1 MGLVQLTEKDL
12 VERTIQGDP
21 NAFNLLVSRWE
32 KRLFNYIYRLVGNR
46 DDALD
51 ICQETFLKAYQQISY
66 LRDYKKFQGWLF
78 KIARNFSISYYRS
91 KNQSKTSNVVEN
103 QQELD
108 NILLRKYRE
117 TSGNQRKLEPT
128 ELRLLVEGALNKLN
142 FEQRE
147 TVVLKILE
155 GLKFNEIA
163 NISGCPVSTVKSRLY
178 LGLNQLKDILMMD
191 SGAVSYTH
199 LRAHET

>member
-1 MGLVQLTEKDL
+1 LGLVQLTEKDL

-147 TVVLKILE
+147 TVVLKIFE
-155 GLKFNEIA
+155 GFKFNEIA
-163 NISGCPVSTVKSRLY
+163 NILGCPVSTVKSRLY

-191 SGAVSYTH
+191 SG
-199 LRAHET
+199 EKI

>member
-51 ICQETFLKAYQQISY
+51 ICQETFLKTYQQISY
-66 LRDYKKFQGWLF
+66 LRDYKKFKGWLF
-78 KIARNFSISYYRS
+78 KIGRNFSITYYRS

-147 TVVLKILE
+147 TVVLKIFE
-155 GLKFNEIA
+155 GFKFNEIA
-163 NISGCPVSTVKSRLY
+163 NILECPVSTVKSRLY

-191 SGAVSYTH
+191 SG
-199 LRAHET
+199 EKI

>member
-1 MGLVQLTEKDL
+1 MGLVQLTDNDL
-12 VERTIQGDP
+12 VERTVQGDP

-66 LRDYKKFQGWLF
+66 LRDYKKFKGWLF
-78 KIARNFSISYYRS
+78 KIGRNFSITYYRS

-108 NILLRKYRE
+108 NLLLRKYRE
-117 TSGNQRKLEPT
+117 KSGNQRKLEPA

-147 TVVLKILE
+147 TVVLKIFE
-155 GLKFNEIA
+155 GFKFNEIA
-163 NISGCPVSTVKSRLY
+163 NISGCPVSTVKSRMY

-191 SGAVSYTH
+191 SGEKT
-199 LRAHET
+199 

>member
-1 MGLVQLTEKDL
+1 MGLVQLTDKDL
-12 VERTIQGDP
+12 VERTIRGDP

-66 LRDYKKFQGWLF
+66 LRDYKKFKGWLF
-78 KIARNFSISYYRS
+78 KIGRNFSITYYRS

-147 TVVLKILE
+147 TVVLKIFE
-155 GLKFNEIA
+155 GFKFNEIA

-191 SGAVSYTH
+191 SG
-199 LRAHET
+199 EKI

>member
-78 KIARNFSISYYRS
+78 KIGRNFSITYYRS

-147 TVVLKILE
+147 TVVLKIFE
-155 GLKFNEIA
+155 GFKFNEIA
-163 NISGCPVSTVKSRLY
+163 NILECPVSTVKSRLY

-191 SGAVSYTH
+191 SG
-199 LRAHET
+199 EKI

>member
-147 TVVLKILE
+147 TVVLKIFE
-155 GLKFNEIA
+155 GFKFNEIA

-191 SGAVSYTH
+191 SG
-199 LRAHET
+199 EKI

>member
-1 MGLVQLTEKDL
+1 MGLVQLTDKDL

-51 ICQETFLKAYQQISY
+51 ICQETFLKTYQQISY
-66 LRDYKKFQGWLF
+66 LRDYKKFKGWLF
-78 KIARNFSISYYRS
+78 KIGRNFSITYYRS

-117 TSGNQRKLEPT
+117 RSGNQRKLEPA

-147 TVVLKILE
+147 TVVLKIFE
-155 GLKFNEIA
+155 GFKFNEIA
-163 NISGCPVSTVKSRLY
+163 NILECPVSTVKSRLY

-191 SGAVSYTH
+191 SG
-199 LRAHET
+199 EKI

>member
-1 MGLVQLTEKDL
+1 LGLVQLTDKDL

-66 LRDYKKFQGWLF
+66 LRDYKKFKSWLF
-78 KIARNFSISYYRS
+78 KIGRNFSITYYRS

-108 NILLRKYRE
+108 NLLLRKYRE
-117 TSGNQRKLEPT
+117 KSGNQRKLEPA

-147 TVVLKILE
+147 TVVLKIFE

-163 NISGCPVSTVKSRLY
+163 NISGCPVSTVKSRMY

-191 SGAVSYTH
+191 SG
-199 LRAHET
+199 EKI

>member
-1 MGLVQLTEKDL
+1 MGLVQLTDNDL
-12 VERTIQGDP
+12 VERTVQGDP

-66 LRDYKKFQGWLF
+66 LRDYKKFKGWLF
-78 KIARNFSISYYRS
+78 KIGRNFSITYYRS
-91 KNQSKTSNVVEN
+91 KNQSKTSNVIEN

-108 NILLRKYRE
+108 NLLLRKYRE
-117 TSGNQRKLEPT
+117 NSGNQRKLEPA

-147 TVVLKILE
+147 TVVLKIFE
-155 GLKFNEIA
+155 GFKFNEIA
-163 NISGCPVSTVKSRLY
+163 NISGCPVSTVKSRMY

-191 SGAVSYTH
+191 SG
-199 LRAHET
+199 EKI

>member
-1 MGLVQLTEKDL
+1 MGLVQLTDKDL

-66 LRDYKKFQGWLF
+66 LRDYKKFKGWLF
-78 KIARNFSISYYRS
+78 KIGRNFSITYYRS

-117 TSGNQRKLEPT
+117 RSGNQRKLEPA

-147 TVVLKILE
+147 TVVLKIFE
-155 GLKFNEIA
+155 GFKFNEIA
-163 NISGCPVSTVKSRLY
+163 NILECPVSTVKSRLY

-191 SGAVSYTH
+191 SG
-199 LRAHET
+199 EKI

>member
-147 TVVLKILE
+147 TVVLKIFE
-155 GLKFNEIA
+155 GFKFNEIA
-163 NISGCPVSTVKSRLY
+163 NILGCPVSTVKSRLY

-191 SGAVSYTH
+191 SG
-199 LRAHET
+199 EKI

>member
-1 MGLVQLTEKDL
+1 MGLVQLTDKDL

-51 ICQETFLKAYQQISY
+51 ICQETFLKTYQQISY
-66 LRDYKKFQGWLF
+66 LRDYKKFKGWLF
-78 KIARNFSISYYRS
+78 KIGRNFSITYYRS

-108 NILLRKYRE
+108 NLLLRKYRE
-117 TSGNQRKLEPT
+117 KSGNQRKLEPA

-147 TVVLKILE
+147 TVVLKIFE
-155 GLKFNEIA
+155 GFKFNEIA
-163 NISGCPVSTVKSRLY
+163 NILECPVSTVKSRLY

-191 SGAVSYTH
+191 SG
-199 LRAHET
+199 EKI

>member
-147 TVVLKILE
+147 TVVLKIFE
-155 GLKFNEIA
+155 GFKFNEIA
-163 NISGCPVSTVKSRLY
+163 NILECPVSTVKSRLY

-191 SGAVSYTH
+191 SG
-199 LRAHET
+199 EKI

>member
-12 VERTIQGDP
+12 VERTLQGDP
-21 NAFNLLVSRWE
+21 TAFNLLVSRWE

-91 KNQSKTSNVVEN
+91 KNQSKTS
-103 QQELD
+103 
-108 NILLRKYRE
+108 K
-117 TSGNQRKLEPT
+117 
-128 ELRLLVEGALNKLN
+128 
-142 FEQRE
+142 
-147 TVVLKILE
+147 
-155 GLKFNEIA
+155 
-163 NISGCPVSTVKSRLY
+163 
-178 LGLNQLKDILMMD
+178 
-191 SGAVSYTH
+191 
-199 LRAHET
+199 

>member
-1 MGLVQLTEKDL
+1 MGLVQLTDKDL

-66 LRDYKKFQGWLF
+66 LRDYKKFKGWLF
-78 KIARNFSISYYRS
+78 KIGRNFSITYYRS

-108 NILLRKYRE
+108 NLLLRKYRE
-117 TSGNQRKLEPT
+117 KSGNQRKLEPA

-147 TVVLKILE
+147 TVVLKIFE

-163 NISGCPVSTVKSRLY
+163 NISGCPVSTVKSRMY

-191 SGAVSYTH
+191 SGEKT
-199 LRAHET
+199 

>member
-1 MGLVQLTEKDL
+1 MGLVQLTDKDL
-12 VERTIQGDP
+12 VERTIRGDP

-66 LRDYKKFQGWLF
+66 LRDYKKFKGWLF
-78 KIARNFSISYYRS
+78 KIGRNFSITYYRS

-117 TSGNQRKLEPT
+117 RSGNQRKLEPA

-147 TVVLKILE
+147 TVVLKIFE
-155 GLKFNEIA
+155 GFKFNEIA
-163 NISGCPVSTVKSRLY
+163 NILECPVSTVKSRLY

-191 SGAVSYTH
+191 SG
-199 LRAHET
+199 EKI

>member
-1 MGLVQLTEKDL
+1 MGLVQLTDKDL

-66 LRDYKKFQGWLF
+66 LRDYKKFKGWLF
-78 KIARNFSISYYRS
+78 KIGRNFSITYYRS

-108 NILLRKYRE
+108 NLLLRKYRE
-117 TSGNQRKLEPT
+117 KSGNQRKLEPA
-128 ELRLLVEGALNKLN
+128 ELRLLVEEALNKLN

-147 TVVLKILE
+147 TVVLKIFE
-155 GLKFNEIA
+155 GFKFNEIA
-163 NISGCPVSTVKSRLY
+163 NISGCPVSTVKSRMY

-191 SGAVSYTH
+191 SGEKT
-199 LRAHET
+199 

>member
-1 MGLVQLTEKDL
+1 MGLVQLTDNDL
-12 VERTIQGDP
+12 VERTVQGDP

-32 KRLFNYIYRLVGNR
+32 KRLFNYVYRLVGNR

-51 ICQETFLKAYQQISY
+51 ICQETFLKTYQQISY
-66 LRDYKKFQGWLF
+66 LRDYKKFKGWLF
-78 KIARNFSISYYRS
+78 KIGRNFSITYYRS
-91 KNQSKTSNVVEN
+91 KNQSKTSNVIEN

-108 NILLRKYRE
+108 NLLLRKYRE
-117 TSGNQRKLEPT
+117 NSGNQRKLEPA

-147 TVVLKILE
+147 TVVLKIFE
-155 GLKFNEIA
+155 GFKFNEIA
-163 NISGCPVSTVKSRLY
+163 NISGCPVSTVKSRMY

-191 SGAVSYTH
+191 SG
-199 LRAHET
+199 EKI

>member
-1 MGLVQLTEKDL
+1 MGLVQLTDKDL

-66 LRDYKKFQGWLF
+66 LRDYKKFKSWLF
-78 KIARNFSISYYRS
+78 KIGRNFSITYYRS

-108 NILLRKYRE
+108 NLLLRKYRE
-117 TSGNQRKLEPT
+117 NSGNQRKLEPA

-147 TVVLKILE
+147 TVVLKIFE

-191 SGAVSYTH
+191 SG
-199 LRAHET
+199 EKI

>member
-1 MGLVQLTEKDL
+1 MGLVQLTDKDL

-66 LRDYKKFQGWLF
+66 LRDYKKFKSWLF
-78 KIARNFSISYYRS
+78 KIGRNFSITYYRS

-108 NILLRKYRE
+108 NLLLRKYRE
-117 TSGNQRKLEPT
+117 KSGNQRKLEPA

-147 TVVLKILE
+147 TVVLKIFE

-163 NISGCPVSTVKSRLY
+163 NISGCPVSTVKSRMY

-191 SGAVSYTH
+191 SG
-199 LRAHET
+199 EKI

>member
-1 MGLVQLTEKDL
+1 LGLVQLTDKDL

-66 LRDYKKFQGWLF
+66 LRDYKKFKGWLF
-78 KIARNFSISYYRS
+78 KIGRNFSITYYRS

-108 NILLRKYRE
+108 NLLLRKYRE
-117 TSGNQRKLEPT
+117 KSGNQRKLEPA

-147 TVVLKILE
+147 TVVLKIFE

-163 NISGCPVSTVKSRLY
+163 NISGCPVSTVKSRMY

-191 SGAVSYTH
+191 SG
-199 LRAHET
+199 EKI

>member
-1 MGLVQLTEKDL
+1 MGLVQLTDKDL

-51 ICQETFLKAYQQISY
+51 ICQETFLKTYQQISY
-66 LRDYKKFQGWLF
+66 LRDYKKFKGWLF
-78 KIARNFSISYYRS
+78 KIGRNFSITYYRS

-117 TSGNQRKLEPT
+117 RSGNQRKLEPA

-147 TVVLKILE
+147 TVVLKIFE
-155 GLKFNEIA
+155 GFKFNEIA
-163 NISGCPVSTVKSRLY
+163 NISGCPVSTVKSRMY

-191 SGAVSYTH
+191 SG
-199 LRAHET
+199 EKI

>member
-1 MGLVQLTEKDL
+1 MGLVQLTDNDL
-12 VERTIQGDP
+12 VERTVQGDP

-32 KRLFNYIYRLVGNR
+32 KRLFNYVYRLVGNR

-66 LRDYKKFQGWLF
+66 LRDYKKFKGWLF
-78 KIARNFSISYYRS
+78 KIGRNFSITYYRS

-108 NILLRKYRE
+108 NLLLRKYRE
-117 TSGNQRKLEPT
+117 KSGNQRKLEPA

-147 TVVLKILE
+147 TVVLKIFE
-155 GLKFNEIA
+155 GFKFNEIA
-163 NISGCPVSTVKSRLY
+163 NISGCPVSTVKSRMY

-191 SGAVSYTH
+191 SG
-199 LRAHET
+199 EKI

>member
-1 MGLVQLTEKDL
+1 MGLVQLTEKEQD
-12 VERTIQGDP
+12 ERTIQGDP

-155 GLKFNEIA
+155 GFKFNEIA

-191 SGAVSYTH
+191 SG
-199 LRAHET
+199 EKI

>member
-1 MGLVQLTEKDL
+1 MGLVQLTDKDL

-66 LRDYKKFQGWLF
+66 LRDYKKFKGWLF
-78 KIARNFSISYYRS
+78 KIGRNFSITYYRS

-108 NILLRKYRE
+108 NLLLRKYRE
-117 TSGNQRKLEPT
+117 KSGNQRKLEPA

-147 TVVLKILE
+147 TVVLKIFE
-155 GLKFNEIA
+155 GFKFNEIA
-163 NISGCPVSTVKSRLY
+163 NISGCPVSTVKSRMY

-191 SGAVSYTH
+191 SG
-199 LRAHET
+199 EKI

>member
-1 MGLVQLTEKDL
+1 LGLVQLTEKDL

-51 ICQETFLKAYQQISY
+51 ICQETFLKTYQQISY
-66 LRDYKKFQGWLF
+66 LRDYKKFKGWLF
-78 KIARNFSISYYRS
+78 KIGRNFSITYYRS

-147 TVVLKILE
+147 TVVLKIFE
-155 GLKFNEIA
+155 GFKFNEIA
-163 NISGCPVSTVKSRLY
+163 NILECPVSTVKSRLY

-191 SGAVSYTH
+191 SG
-199 LRAHET
+199 EKI

>member
-117 TSGNQRKLEPT
+117 RSGNQRKLEPT

-147 TVVLKILE
+147 TVVLKIFE
-155 GLKFNEIA
+155 GFKFNEIA

-191 SGAVSYTH
+191 SG
-199 LRAHET
+199 EKI